1 MASKAA
7 AKPSHEAL
15 GKAIREL
22 RKEKH
27 LSQAKLAERSG
38 LHVTY
43 VSGLENGARNP
54 TWTVLS
60 ALSAALGV
68 SVLKLAKR
76 AEEI

>member
-7 AKPSHEAL
+7 AKPSHKAL
-15 GKAIREL
+15 GKTIRAL
-22 RKEKH
+22 RKEKR

-43 VSGLENGARNP
+43 VSGLESGARNP
-54 TWTVLS
+54 TWT
-60 ALSAALGV
+60 ALSAVSVALGV
-68 SVLKLAKR
+68 SVSELAKR